1 MIRRW
6 MLVLLTMSV
15 CNGAIRTALAAPPL
29 PADSVYRTG
38 LVLRDQDGR
47 VFTLV
52 SLRGR
57 PVIVSMFYVS
67 CRDACP
73 LTVSAIER
81 LRAAIEA
88 RTGRPAP
95 PVVLISFDPAHDT
108 VRELGM
114 MAAMHDLKGPV
125 WRLARP
131 EQGDVRAFAATLGV
145 SWRQRPDGSF
155 SHNVEIVLL
164 DADGRIVTE
173 TAGTGVPDPVFVR
186 AAARADLR

>member
-6 MLVLLTMSV
+6 TLLVLLTMGV
-15 CNGAIRTALAAPPL
+15 CSGAMPAAQAAPL

-38 LVLRDQDGR
+38 LILRDQDGR

-145 SWRQRPDGSF
+145 FWRQRPDGNF

-173 TAGTGVPDPVFVR
+173 TAGTGAPDPVFVR